1 MTGKQVKKI
10 KQYKKTPRGAT
21 APCWKLAVIDPEDEG
36 SYIIYILIILHYQRN
51 KNRPIQN

>member
-10 KQYKKTPRGAT
+10 KQYLKTPRGST

-36 SYIIYILIILHYQRN
+36 SYIF
-51 KNRPIQN
+51 